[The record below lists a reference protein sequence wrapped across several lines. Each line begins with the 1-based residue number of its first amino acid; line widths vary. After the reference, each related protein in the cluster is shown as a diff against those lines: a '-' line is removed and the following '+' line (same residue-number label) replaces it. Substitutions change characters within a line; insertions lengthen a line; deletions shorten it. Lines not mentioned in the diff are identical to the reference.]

1 MDVAG
6 HYTVTDERVVSHTL
20 ATLVSEYACRKKW
33 EPQPIK
39 QSYHKAIRTSGTE
52 GIMLHDKAVP
62 RKGFKSYV
70 SQYLGDLLRVAQCVA
85 TVELSQVD
93 RLCQV
98 VLHHPPTHAGELEGK
113 SGLNWNG
120 SPLQLLI
127 STRSNGSVFR
137 FIGDPAFFCPDPIGR
152 FTESK
157 KALQLALDTG
167 SAQALEDVCQKTL
180 TSVIPCDSAALQEFS
195 HGMIWLALA
204 LNRPGIAAYF
214 LAVSDR
220 RAAWR
225 TAHQWAETILPHPE
239 EAQGV
244 IAALEPGCR
253 LLFVGIEG
261 QTPQLGRA
269 KLYWRLSRLA
279 AFSQFGVSMFDDPAI
294 GGFMAALMREHP
306 FSLYALTFSAGF
318 NLKTG
323 ELTDIK
329 VDLSNRSAD
338 LSVVEAVHFAEGQA
352 ETLGLQLPPTRQ
364 GLSVLPHNSVSIGFL
379 GLGLTHAGE
388 YRLNTY
394 LFQNEVFTI

>member
-1 MDVAG
+1 
-6 HYTVTDERVVSHTL
+6 
-20 ATLVSEYACRKKW
+20 
-33 EPQPIK
+33 
-39 QSYHKAIRTSGTE
+39 
-52 GIMLHDKAVP
+52 LHDDFTP
-62 RKGFKSYV
+62 REGCESYV
-70 SQYLGDLLRVAQCVA
+70 LKYVGDLLQVAHRVAA
-85 TVELSQVD
+85 VELRQLEP
-93 RLCQV
+93 LCQV
-98 VLHHPPTHAGELEGK
+98 VLHHPPAHAGELKGK

-137 FIGDPAFFCPDPIGR
+137 FIGDPAFFCPDPIKR
-152 FTESK
+152 LAESK
-157 KALQLALDTG
+157 KALQLALKTG
-167 SAQALEDVCQKTL
+167 NAQPLEDICQKTL
-180 TSVIPCDSAALQEFS
+180 ASVIPSDGAALQEFS
-195 HGMIWLALA
+195 HGMIWLALT

-225 TAHQWAETILPHPE
+225 TAHQWVETVLPHPE

-244 IAALEPGCR
+244 IAALEPNCR
-253 LLFVGIEG
+253 FLFVGIEG
-261 QTPQLGRA
+261 QTPQSGRA
-269 KLYWRLSRLA
+269 KLYWRLSRLVT
-279 AFSQFGVSMFDDPAI
+279 FSQFGISMFDDPVV
-294 GGFMAALMREHP
+294 GGFLAALMREHP

-318 NLKTG
+318 NLETG

-338 LSVVEAVHFAEGQA
+338 LSVAEAVQFAECQA
-352 ETLGLQLPPTRQ
+352 ETLGLQLPPTRK

-394 LFQNEVFTI
+394 LSQSEVFTL